1 MACAA
6 GKQNYLFS
14 LTLARLLSLRQLA
27 NPRSS
32 VTFQEL
38 GYEETHLL
46 RPTCYI
52 KKKVHL

>member
-27 NPRSS
+27 NPRSG